1 MALWNKLRTE
11 LDRAGRVANDALVE
25 GKLRLEVFRA
35 RHLVDR
41 AAQSL
46 GYAVYRA
53 RTGKETPDDHA
64 MVRLVDAVRTREE
77 ELAVLEDRMRTL
89 TGRNVPADGAP
100 RADAPPP
107 PASSA
112 SPSPGPASD
121 GPAATLEGEQV
132 GRARS
137 SERNRTHDEGRT
149 GWCAPRALGAGR
161 ERRAGVAARTSA
173 GAISGLGAIVRR
185 QRLVAAHQF
194 VLA

>member
-11 LDRAGRVANDALVE
+11 LDRAGRVANDALDE

-35 RHLVDR
+35 RQLVDR

-89 TGRNVPADGAP
+89 TGRNVPADEAP

-107 PASSA
+107 PASPA

-121 GPAATLEGEQV
+121 GPAATL
-132 GRARS
+132 
-137 SERNRTHDEGRT
+137 
-149 GWCAPRALGAGR
+149 
-161 ERRAGVAARTSA
+161 
-173 GAISGLGAIVRR
+173 
-185 QRLVAAHQF
+185 
-194 VLA
+194 